1 VTGCSRLPTFLVI
14 GAMKCGT
21 SSLHRYLGLHP
32 EIGVSA
38 DKELHFFSKREVH
51 ARGLDWY
58 ARQFPA
64 GLPCRGEA
72 SVTYAKCHVHRG
84 TAERIRDALPGVRL
98 IYLVRDPVERA
109 ISHYFHKRRRR
120 LERRPLE
127 QALTEPIENNYTLTS
142 RYMMQLDA
150 YLPYFAEED
159 MLVVELDSL
168 AADPSGCMRRI
179 FRFLGVDAG
188 FTSDAFAVAHNR
200 TRRARRRRAIF
211 GRPASAART
220 LHALAGGYLPVMLR
234 SRLGRVMMPEP
245 AVGPRASEALV
256 EHLFHDIARLER
268 FTGRRFA
275 HWYGGPC
282 RKTA

>member
-1 VTGCSRLPTFLVI
+1 MTGRSRLPTFLVI

-21 SSLHRYLGLHP
+21 TSLHRYLALHP
-32 EIGVSA
+32 EIGVPA
-38 DKELHFFSKREVH
+38 DKEPHFFSKPEVH

-58 ARQFPA
+58 ARQFPG

-72 SVTYAKCHVHRG
+72 SVTYAKCHLYPG

-109 ISHYFHKRRRR
+109 ISHYFHKRRRQ

-150 YLPYFAEED
+150 YLPYFAEDD

-168 AADPSGCMRRI
+168 AADPTGCMRRI

-200 TRRARRRRAIF
+200 TRAQCRRAIF
-211 GRPASAART
+211 GRPASAARA
-220 LHALAGGYLPVMLR
+220 LHALAGGYLPVVLR
-234 SRLGRVMMPEP
+234 SPLDRMMMPKP
-245 AVGPRASEALV
+245 AVGPRALEALA
-256 EHLFHDIARLER
+256 EHFFQDIARLER

-275 HWYGGPC
+275 SWYGGHC
-282 RKTA
+282 RETA

>member
-1 VTGCSRLPTFLVI
+1 VTGRSRLPTFLVI

-21 SSLHRYLGLHP
+21 TSLHRYLALHP
-32 EIGVSA
+32 EIGVPA
-38 DKELHFFSKREVH
+38 DKELHFFSKPEMH

-58 ARQFPA
+58 ARQFPG

-72 SVTYAKCHVHRG
+72 SVTYAKCHLYPG

-109 ISHYFHKRRRR
+109 ISHYFHKRRRQ

-127 QALTEPIENNYTLTS
+127 QALTEPVENNYTLTS

-150 YLPYFAEED
+150 YLPYFAEDD
-159 MLVVELDSL
+159 MLVVELDTL
-168 AADPSGCMRRI
+168 AADPTGCMRRI

-200 TRRARRRRAIF
+200 TRARSRSAVLEW
-211 GRPASAART
+211 PTAAART
-220 LHALAGGYLPVMLR
+220 LHALAGCYLPARVR
-234 SRLGRVMMPEP
+234 SRLARAMLPKP
-245 AVGPRASEALV
+245 PVGPRVLEALV
-256 EHLFHDIARLER
+256 EHFVQDITRLER
-268 FTGRRFA
+268 FTGQRFA
-275 HWYGGPC
+275 HWYDG
-282 RKTA
+282 RYREAA